1 MLMTDNL
8 NFVELQVFVD
18 SLQGIHNGEKQQ
30 HLYRRSEAD
39 STDVSAFNPSKTF
52 GGERNKPNLF
62 PMPDNEY
69 PDSRRDSQ
77 RDESLR
83 QRAVQNGNS
92 VFTNL
97 EKLLKTLEENQTII
111 DNPPNR
117 DSRESRESIG
127 K

>member
-1 MLMTDNL
+1 MESN
-8 NFVELQVFVD
+8 
-18 SLQGIHNGEKQQ
+18 
-30 HLYRRSEAD
+30 
-39 STDVSAFNPSKTF
+39 DVSSFNPNKTF

-62 PMPDNEY
+62 PMPDNEH
-69 PDSRRDSQ
+69 PDPRRDSQ
-77 RDESLR
+77 RDDTLR
-83 QRAVQNGNS
+83 QRVVQNGNN

-111 DNPPNR
+111 DNPQNR